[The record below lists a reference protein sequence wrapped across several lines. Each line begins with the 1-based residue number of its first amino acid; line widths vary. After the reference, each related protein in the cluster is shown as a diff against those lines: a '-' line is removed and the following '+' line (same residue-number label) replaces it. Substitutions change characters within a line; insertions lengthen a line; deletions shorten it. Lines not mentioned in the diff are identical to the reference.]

1 MSTIDGRPRTRRA
14 RGVPPKRRHEDKCM
28 PVVLAWTLGERVDVR
43 PDSGI
48 DLDIDLEIDS
58 DIDSHAH
65 TRGAI
70 AMSAIDGRPRMPR
83 AHRVPPKRRCED
95 KCMPAVLAW
104 LPGRPARL
112 RDRRCACNEPYPSA
126 LGRSPRGGRAFDGCR
141 RDARECVRRPAHGE
155 RSMTNPFAQ
164 WSRASACALAIVCFA
179 PSGAAFAAQATAD
192 VPTAGASIAS
202 AASTPA
208 PGTPTSAAAAAR
220 SFVTSPAAIHGAVVD
235 ARTGKPIPAAIV
247 TIDGRPLRAD
257 DRGAFSA
264 DAAAADI
271 AVRAPGYLAT
281 RARAEAGRPVTV
293 ALAPFRPKAVYLS
306 VFGIT
311 SKTLRE
317 AAVDLKGATAINALV
332 VDMKGDRG
340 ITPYPSA
347 ARRASGAAART
358 PNAPVVR
365 DFAALVADLHRRG
378 LYLIARIV
386 VFKDDPLA
394 AAHPEWTVRDADG
407 NIWRDREKLRWI
419 DPSLRETWAHNLDVA
434 EEAAKLG
441 FDEIQFD
448 YVRFPDARELR
459 FSVPNTR
466 ANRTAAIAGFL
477 RAARE
482 RLAPY
487 NVFVA
492 ADIFGYV
499 CWNEDDTAI
508 GQQIETLG
516 GPLDYISPM
525 LYPSGFT
532 WGLPGCT
539 QPTADPG
546 QIVRRSLVEA
556 RSRTGLPGVRFRPWL
571 QAFRDY
577 AFDRRD
583 FAAAEIRAQVDAA
596 EAADTDGWMLWNARN
611 RYDPRQLPK

>member
-1 MSTIDGRPRTRRA
+1 
-14 RGVPPKRRHEDKCM
+14 
-28 PVVLAWTLGERVDVR
+28 
-43 PDSGI
+43 
-48 DLDIDLEIDS
+48 
-58 DIDSHAH
+58 
-65 TRGAI
+65 
-70 AMSAIDGRPRMPR
+70 
-83 AHRVPPKRRCED
+83 
-95 KCMPAVLAW
+95 
-104 LPGRPARL
+104 
-112 RDRRCACNEPYPSA
+112 
-126 LGRSPRGGRAFDGCR
+126 
-141 RDARECVRRPAHGE
+141 
-155 RSMTNPFAQ
+155 MTNPFAQ

-220 SFVTSPAAIHGAVVD
+220 SFATSPAAIHGAVVD

-247 TIDGRPLRAD
+247 TIGGRPLRAD

-499 CWNEDDTAI
+499 CWNEDDTDRPADRDARRAARLHLADALPVRLHV
-508 GQQIETLG
+508 GLAGLHAADRRSRADRTPLARRGALAHRPARRAVPAVAAGVSRLCVRSPRFRGGGDPRAGGRRRGRRHRRMDAVERAQSLRSAAVAEVAARMGPGDVMRGAGRARPRAGARPRCTRRSGSRRVDAGRG
-516 GPLDYISPM
+516 GP
-525 LYPSGFT
+525 
-532 WGLPGCT
+532 
-539 QPTADPG
+539 
-546 QIVRRSLVEA
+546 RR
-556 RSRTGLPGVRFRPWL
+556 
-571 QAFRDY
+571 
-577 AFDRRD
+577 
-583 FAAAEIRAQVDAA
+583 AAAAA
-596 EAADTDGWMLWNARN
+596 KAAGQRKRNAR
-611 RYDPRQLPK
+611 RERTVAAGLR